1 MEHGTYTAERQDKRS
16 VGVTWRAL
24 LVGILLIPVNVY
36 WIMDSGG
43 QGYPTT
49 VSLYFNVIFCVF
61 VLICLNFVINM
72 FLPRA
77 TFRQGEL
84 LTIYVMLAISSSIAG
99 HDVMRVLSA
108 LPAHPF
114 WYATPENEWA
124 ELFHRY
130 IPTWISVSD
139 KTALTDYFRGDSS
152 FYTAE
157 NVRLWLEPV
166 LWWTSFM
173 FCLLFVMLCI
183 NAIVRKQWTEQEK
196 LSYPIIQL
204 PLEMTAGGGLSGLMK
219 SNLMWI
225 GFGIAA
231 VIDVVNGLNF
241 LYPSVPSVGGRLY
254 DLQPFISTKPWNAI
268 GWTPVAA
275 FPFAI
280 GMAFFIPLDLSFSC
294 WFFYL
299 FWKGQRVLGSI
310 LGLRGLPRFP
320 YVEEQAFGAYIGLF
334 VIAVWVTRKHLW
346 NVLKGTLGRVT
357 KVDESKEPLP
367 YRWAVL
373 GLVMAF
379 TYLVGFCRA
388 AGMSIWVAVLFFLV
402 YYAISTAIC
411 RMRAELGSPVHD
423 LHFLGP
429 DQTLPKMFGTRRLG
443 PANLTIFA
451 YLYFFNRAYRGHP
464 MPHQLEGF
472 KLAERTQMNARRLLI
487 AMIICVP
494 LATVAAF
501 WSHLHISYNTGA
513 PAWFAWEPF
522 NRLQRFLSAPQPPDF
537 AAIIASNVGFI
548 STILLMVMRIKFFW
562 WPFHPAGYAV
572 SSSWSMNV
580 LWFSI
585 MLSFFA
591 KWIILKMGG
600 IKAHRQAIPLFLG
613 LILGEFIIG
622 SIWSIIGVAMH
633 RPMYRFLY

>member
-1 MEHGTYTAERQDKRS
+1 MEHGVYSGNQDKRS

-36 WIMDSGG
+36 WIIDSRG

-49 VSLYFNVIFCVF
+49 VSLYFNVIFCIF
-61 VLICLNFVINM
+61 VLIGFNFIINRL
-72 FLPRA
+72 LPKFA
-77 TFRQGEL
+77 LRQGEL
-84 LTIYVMLAISSSIAG
+84 LTVYVMLAISSSIAG
-99 HDVMRVLSA
+99 HDFMRVLAS

-130 IPTWISVSD
+130 IPTWLSVSN
-139 KTALTDYFRGDSS
+139 KTMLTDYFKGDSS
-152 FYTAE
+152 FYIMD
-157 NVRLWLEPV
+157 NVRLWLKPV
-166 LWWTSFM
+166 LWWTSFI
-173 FCLLFVMLCI
+173 FFLLFVMLCI

-196 LSYPIIQL
+196 LSYPVIQL
-204 PLEMTAGGGLSGLMK
+204 PLEMTAGGGLSGLMR
-219 SNLMWI
+219 NRLMWI
-225 GFGIAA
+225 GFGIAG
-231 VIDVVNGLNF
+231 VIDIINGLHF
-241 LYPSVPSVGGRLY
+241 LYPSVPTVGGRLY
-254 DLQPFISTKPWNAI
+254 DLHPFFPSKPLNAI
-268 GWTPVAA
+268 GWTPVAI

-299 FWKGQRVLGSI
+299 FWKVQRVLGAV
-310 LGLRGLPRFP
+310 LGLRSLPRFP

-334 VIAVWVTRKHLW
+334 VIAIWTTRKHLW
-346 NVLKGTLGRVT
+346 GVLKKTFAGTT
-357 KVDESKEPLP
+357 KIDDANEPLP

-373 GLVMAF
+373 GLVGAF
-379 TYLVGFCRA
+379 VYLVGFCRV
-388 AGMSIWVAVLFFLV
+388 AGMSIWVAVVFFVV

-429 DQTLPKMFGTRRLG
+429 DQTLPKFFGTRRLG
-443 PANLTIFA
+443 SANLTMFA

-472 KLAERTQMNARRLLI
+472 KLAERTRINTRRLLI
-487 AMIICVP
+487 AMIITVP
-494 LATVAAF
+494 LATIAAF
-501 WSHLHISYNTGA
+501 WFHLHISYNTGA
-513 PAWFAWEPF
+513 HSWFAWEPF
-522 NRLQRFLSAPQPPDF
+522 NRLQRFLSAPQPPDY
-537 AAIIASNVGFI
+537 AATIASSAGLL
-548 STILLMVMRIKFFW
+548 STLLLMVMRIKVFW

-580 LWFSI
+580 FWFSI
-585 MLSFFA
+585 MISFFA
-591 KWIILKMGG
+591 KWIILKIGG
-600 IKAHRQAIPLFLG
+600 IKSHRQAIPFFLG

-622 SIWSIIGVAMH
+622 SIWSIIGISMH
-633 RPMYRFLY
+633 IPTYRFLY